1 MRSLQDWGGMHSPSL
16 ILYERA
22 GNNHCGIPHQ
32 EDAAKVFIIS
42 LRSVH
47 FCFDHLGLELSLIGI
62 GQDNTVL

>member
-1 MRSLQDWGGMHSPSL
+1 MRSLQDCGGMHFPSL
-16 ILYERA
+16 ILDERA

-32 EDAAKVFIIS
+32 EDAAMVFII
-42 LRSVH
+42 LQFSVH